1 MSGLSHL
8 DSRGRA
14 TMVDVGGKGVTRRYA
29 RAWGKILLQPET
41 LAAISERGI
50 AKGDVFAAA
59 RLAGIMAAKRTGE
72 LIPLCHPLPLDW
84 AGVELLGLAPAG
96 NESRARIIIVGEAG
110 LAGRTGV
117 EMEALTA
124 VTVAG
129 LTIYDMCKARDR
141 EMSLE
146 AVGLLEKKGGRSG
159 HYFAPG
165 RAFPLVEAGD
175 VVLEAGSAV
184 FWSLAEGELEFR
196 RDQPQGRLCG
206 RVTMDVILTKELFAP
221 ESVSETVFCLGDSLL
236 VAVADTAH
244 PDGGSGGG
252 CLRVE
257 KPGRIGPDALFAFL
271 G

>member
-41 LAAISERGI
+41 LAAISDRGI

-96 NESRARIIIVGEAG
+96 DETRARIVIVGEAG

-141 EMSLE
+141 GMSLE
-146 AVGLLEKKGGRSG
+146 AVALLEKKGGRSG

-165 RAFPLVEAGD
+165 RAFPLVGAGE
-175 VVLEAGSAV
+175 LMLAAGSAV
-184 FWSLAEGELEFR
+184 FWSLADGKLEFR
-196 RDQPQGRLCG
+196 CGRRRGQLCG
-206 RVTMDVILTKELFAP
+206 WVPMDGITAKGLFRP
-221 ESVSETVFCLGDSLL
+221 ESIAEMVLCLGDSLL
-236 VAVADTAH
+236 VADAD
-244 PDGGSGGG
+244 GSREMGSGCG

-257 KPGRIGPDALFAFL
+257 KPGRIGPDALLAFL